1 MHKKHKKRT
10 FASELT
16 QVEGIGDKLA
26 QKLMLHFKTKD
37 ALLEASQ
44 DELHRAGIPEKTAAK
59 LYAFLHGTEIGGNS

>member
-26 QKLMLHFKTKD
+26 QKLMLHFKTRD

-44 DELHRAGIPEKTAAK
+44 EALRSAGISEKTAAR
-59 LYAFLHGTEIGGNS
+59 LYAFLHGEQEEDTT